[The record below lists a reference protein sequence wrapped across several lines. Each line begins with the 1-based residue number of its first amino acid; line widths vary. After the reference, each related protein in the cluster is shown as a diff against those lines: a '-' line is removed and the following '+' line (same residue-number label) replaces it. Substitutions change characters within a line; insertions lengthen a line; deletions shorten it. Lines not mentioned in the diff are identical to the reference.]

1 MSGSH
6 NEFLYA
12 QSARQAWMGESMG
25 LTSPFDT
32 AGKTDPTILGSNLSD
47 IGMSELRPPQSP
59 IRFGGLTMDLRTGV
73 THWRGRALELS
84 LDERELLGVLLRHAG
99 QILST
104 ARFGALLNAEVAQ
117 IDDRMSALAAR
128 LKQQGVTCLPY
139 QATGLGYIL
148 WRS

>member
-1 MSGSH
+1 
-6 NEFLYA
+6 
-12 QSARQAWMGESMG
+12 
-25 LTSPFDT
+25 
-32 AGKTDPTILGSNLSD
+32 
-47 IGMSELRPPQSP
+47 
-59 IRFGGLTMDLRTGV
+59 MDLRTGV